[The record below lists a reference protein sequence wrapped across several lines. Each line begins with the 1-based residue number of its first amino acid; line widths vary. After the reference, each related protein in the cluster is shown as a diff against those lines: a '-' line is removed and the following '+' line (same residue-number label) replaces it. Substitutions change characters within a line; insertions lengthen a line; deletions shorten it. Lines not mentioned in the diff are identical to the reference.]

1 MVEFKYENVQVDGI
15 DGTCVLNDFDLLFSV
30 SNSVYKWSLSNWTR
44 SEKSKKTAKV
54 RLTFKESCVRVTPES
69 SDFDSLIKPIIVVDF
84 NENRDKLEEFC
95 DFISNVFNKSRKVTY
110 EVQPSHE
117 TLGSQP
123 NEFSSQV
130 STTDKIVSDEIDQS
144 KRVLLNSNIHL
155 STLYNTLIS
164 PVSDYHGYI
173 TPNDFWDHHKLE
185 LTSKFAQPLARSN
198 LEGFVAAPPA
208 STVVNSQNVY
218 NYTPELVDALLKE
231 DETIR
236 HLHKKLVVDK
246 NFPEENFWKRILQS
260 RYFYNLIGEKI
271 PENQIVYDDIKGIPI
286 KRTLKRLDTNDVLNN
301 SDISSELITCNDSK
315 KTMRNNKFRNIKHNF
330 GKTFKPDDTR
340 ELLVH
345 RFNHHSYNIIRDSQS
360 NIGEFSKSYNNR
372 VDSNLL
378 ETDVENHRKMKLLD
392 ISQKDLQEKDQQGL
406 ISNLCIISSLSM
418 PGQTQQH
425 VKQLVK
431 SESIESLN
439 KIQFK
444 IRQSSLT
451 ETSRWIDDLRHFD
464 VSKYINDFKNDDLVN
479 RRMFVLNTKLCQ
491 SEKLMQLAQFDYDP
505 NTVNR
510 MKEIQKEI
518 VEILQIYYRTLMP
531 EEDKRG
537 RLLTV
542 LRSIKQKIESMND
555 AGISSHTVKALQ
567 SSLLDQITAVEAY
580 DMKLRSY
587 VSSLRSQR
595 AK

>member
-1 MVEFKYENVQVDGI
+1 MVEFEYENVQLDGV

-54 RLTFKESCVRVTPES
+54 RLTFKESSVRLSPES
-69 SDFDSLIKPIIVVDF
+69 SDFDSLIKPIIIVDF
-84 NENRDKLEEFC
+84 NENRDKLEQFC
-95 DFISNVFNKSRKVTY
+95 DFIANVSNKSRKVTY
-110 EVQPSHE
+110 EAQSPQE
-117 TLGSQP
+117 GLGSQS
-123 NEFSSQV
+123 NDFSSQI
-130 STTDKIVSDEIDQS
+130 STFEKIVADEIDQS
-144 KRVLLNSNIHL
+144 KRVLLNSSVHL

-173 TPNDFWDHHKLE
+173 TPKDFWDHHKLE
-185 LTSKFAQPLARSN
+185 LTSKFVQPLARSN
-198 LEGFVAAPPA
+198 LEGFVAVPPA

-218 NYTPELVDALLKE
+218 NYTPELVEALLTE

-236 HLHKKLVVDK
+236 HLHKKLVVEK
-246 NFPEENFWKRILQS
+246 NFPEENFWKRMLQS
-260 RYFYNLIGEKI
+260 RYFYNLIGEKV

-286 KRTLKRLDTNDVLNN
+286 KRTLKRVDTNEVLTS
-301 SDISSELITCNDSK
+301 SDLSSELITFLDSK
-315 KTMRNNKFRNIKHNF
+315 KTKRNNKFLNIKHKF

-340 ELLVH
+340 ELLVQ
-345 RFNHHSYNIIRDSQS
+345 RFNRHSYNIIRDSQS
-360 NIGEFSKSYNNR
+360 NVSDFSNSANNGA
-372 VDSNLL
+372 DSNSL
-378 ETDVENHRKMKLLD
+378 ESEVEKHRKIKLLD
-392 ISQKDLQEKDQQGL
+392 VSEKDLQEKDRQEL
-406 ISNLCIISSLSM
+406 ISNLCIITSLSM
-418 PGQTQQH
+418 PGQTQQQAKH
-425 VKQLVK
+425 LVK
-431 SESIESLN
+431 SESTESVN

-451 ETSRWIDDLRHFD
+451 EAARWVNDLRHFD
-464 VSKYINDFKNDDLVN
+464 VSKYLSDYKNDDLVN

-505 NTVNR
+505 STVNR

-555 AGISSHTVKALQ
+555 AGISSHTAKALQ

-587 VSSLRSQR
+587 LSSLRSQR